1 MHTSCSLLLEQIW
14 FRCRGTHQ
22 LVRYTQQQWGS
33 HPRLSTPPGLQSW
46 TAYPG
51 LPSTDPGK
59 TGPLQTLPGWHWKR
73 MECVRHS
80 IKVCISMSDITWQ
93 YYKIMYPYQSRLS
106 RECDNVKIK
115 MSKGELYIYGKV
127 VRERYEDLFTQGKV
141 YWHPGIWFF

>member
-51 LPSTDPGK
+51 LPSIDPGK

-80 IKVCISMSDITWQ
+80 IKVCISMSDITWH
-93 YYKIMYPYQSRLS
+93 YYKIMYLYQSCFIR
-106 RECDNVKIK
+106 V
-115 MSKGELYIYGKV
+115 SKVWQCKKKSKCQRVNCTFIA
-127 VRERYEDLFTQGKV
+127 
-141 YWHPGIWFF
+141 W